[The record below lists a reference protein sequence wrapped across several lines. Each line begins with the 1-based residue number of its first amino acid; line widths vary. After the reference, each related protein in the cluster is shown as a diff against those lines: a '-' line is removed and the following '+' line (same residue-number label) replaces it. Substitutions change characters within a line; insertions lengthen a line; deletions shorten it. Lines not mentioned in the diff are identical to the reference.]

1 MIRINLL
8 PFRAARKRENI
19 KRQVTVYGLSVI
31 LLLVAMAYVFLQLDG
46 RLSEVK
52 AQETQLNQELAK
64 HKKTIARIKTLKKKI
79 KLIERKLG
87 VIQKLEEGKQG
98 PVRLLDELAK
108 AVPKDRLWLS
118 AMAESKGNLT
128 LRGLARNN
136 ETVAEFM
143 VNLEK
148 SPIVLTVDL
157 QSSKSTTVRGASLSQ
172 FSLKCKVDPSGKAKK
187 TKKAQKGGSK
197 KGG

>member
-64 HKKTIARIKTLKKKI
+64 HKKTIARINTLKKRI

-87 VIQKLEEGKQG
+87 VIQRLEEGKQG

-148 SPIVLTVDL
+148 SPIVITVDL
-157 QSSKSTTVRGASLSQ
+157 QSSKSTTVRGVSLSE